1 MHLFPDQAYAGMLLP
16 RRMHFPLP
24 LRSSA
29 VRPLVLGGIAAV
41 FAFAMLAACV
51 AAPADE
57 ITVIGSNALKPVLEQ
72 VAPEFETA
80 TGHRLAF
87 TWGQAEILK
96 GTSFDMALLTTA
108 VIDRLIMQGRLAG
121 ATRTAVAVSPAGLA
135 VRKGAAK
142 PDIATVEAFRRTLLN
157 AASIAFGEQGGTGA
171 YLKALFARLGI
182 ADAMKDKI
190 RPLRPD
196 QGPAQAV
203 ADGEAEIA
211 LTQISEILPF
221 AGAELV
227 DRLPREIEF
236 TTTYVAAV
244 GAGTPHA
251 EAAAALI
258 KLITA
263 PAAAALYRAKG
274 LDPAQ

>member
-1 MHLFPDQAYAGMLLP
+1 ML
-16 RRMHFPLP
+16 RFASMN
-24 LRSSA
+24 SWGSA
-29 VRPLVLGGIAAV
+29 MRPIALGRTAAV
-41 FAFAMLAACV
+41 FAFAMLAAGV
-51 AAPADE
+51 AARAGE
-57 ITVIGSNALKPVLEQ
+57 ISVISSNALKPVLER
-72 VAPEFETA
+72 VAPEFQAA
-80 TGHRLAF
+80 TGDRLAF

-96 GTSFDMALLTTA
+96 GTSFDVALLTAA
-108 VIDRLIMQGRLAG
+108 VIDRLIMQGRLMG

-142 PDIATVEAFRRTLLN
+142 PDIATVDAFRRTLLG
-157 AASIAFGEQGGTGA
+157 AGSIAFGEQGGTGA
-171 YLKALFARLGI
+171 YLNALFARLGI

-227 DRLPREIEF
+227 GRLPSEIAF

-251 EAAAALI
+251 AAAMALI

-263 PAAAALYRAKG
+263 PAAAALYHAKG